1 MRSKYHVLWRP
12 CTPALENFVVW
23 CGLAFVSL
31 KKCRGGHPHYHRLCR
46 NFAFWAADG
55 FALSSFRSPI
65 SVMSAHTQHPE
76 IQQNYVRCFC
86 LIFNISHPG
95 NCGSMSFYRNKYST
109 ACRLRKN
116 CSVGKG
122 FLSSLHQQER
132 VYRTVHG
139 LVSLPVPLSQQPLAY
154 CRLSCLKRL
163 LKENV
168 LSLC

>member
-1 MRSKYHVLWRP
+1 
-12 CTPALENFVVW
+12 
-23 CGLAFVSL
+23 
-31 KKCRGGHPHYHRLCR
+31 
-46 NFAFWAADG
+46 
-55 FALSSFRSPI
+55 
-65 SVMSAHTQHPE
+65 MSAHTQHPE

-132 VYRTVHG
+132 IYRTVHG
-139 LVSLPVPLSQQPLAY
+139 CFEFRRRVYLCFFKLLA
-154 CRLSCLKRL
+154 KI
-163 LKENV
+163 
-168 LSLC
+168 